1 MGEGRQVPFG
11 ATTHGHRFLAPAVFD
26 VIGFDDY
33 RVKLAHAKVMLDP
46 AERRKLI
53 AEQAAGLAKNA
64 GVTVKDD
71 AGLLDEVAG
80 LVEWPQVLMGRIDAA
95 FMDLPGAVLST
106 TMRSHQQYF
115 SHEKPDGTIGRE
127 PCGERGCQYG

>member
-1 MGEGRQVPFG
+1 MRISDWSSDVCSSDLWVRPLHGIVAVFDGMALKGGLQMGEGRQVPFG

-53 AEQAAGLAKNA
+53 AEQAAGLAKKERKS
-64 GVTVKDD
+64 TR
-71 AGLLDEVAG
+71 LDSRPYSAPR
-80 LVEWPQVLMGRIDAA
+80 LTAA
-95 FMDLPGAVLST
+95 
-106 TMRSHQQYF
+106 
-115 SHEKPDGTIGRE
+115 
-127 PCGERGCQYG
+127 